1 MTNITVNQLLDL
13 AATNNLKLNFYD
25 EVHQLFEDTCEQDM
39 AADDTMYNWGEAIV
53 EHWYPENE
61 NTLCIKCTLPNTA
74 PLKLL
79 VIAVSLDVIAESL
92 SLIRDN
98 ACKQH
103 KFDELLDRLDNTCK
117 QHKFDELL
125 DRLHTWRAELCSRSK
140 DPRLTAEDPDA
151 MKATAA
157 LLQDLDEFIIN
168 IMVAAEPER
177 ETDACAVNI
186 LNSECITT
194 LTLTR

>member
-103 KFDELLDRLDNTCK
+103 KFDELLDRL
-117 QHKFDELL
+117 
-125 DRLHTWRAELCSRSK
+125 HTWRAELCSRSK